1 MQKQLIP
8 VRLAH
13 FLWAMAASLC
23 MASAHAIP
31 SAQEILAASDAVR
44 NPDFPFGLTNTLIEY
59 RNGKQTDTSTLAIYS
74 KAEATGGQFRSLIR
88 FVAPARRCP
97 APCSAA
103 CRG

>member
-1 MQKQLIP
+1 MQKQRIP

-44 NPDFPFGLTNTLIEY
+44 NPEKPFGVTAALI
-59 RNGKQTDTSTLAIYS
+59 
-74 KAEATGGQFRSLIR
+74 
-88 FVAPARRCP
+88 
-97 APCSAA
+97 AA
-103 CRG
+103 A